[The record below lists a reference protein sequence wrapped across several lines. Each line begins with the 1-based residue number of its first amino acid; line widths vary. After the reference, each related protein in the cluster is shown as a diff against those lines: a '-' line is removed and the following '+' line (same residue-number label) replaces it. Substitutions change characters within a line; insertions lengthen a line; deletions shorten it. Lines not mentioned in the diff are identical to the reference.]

1 MKRLISFSLSVFCCI
16 CLLVATDRHA
26 YAYVDPGSGL
36 LAVQSFAAVMGAIGY
51 ALRRRIAALFGRST
65 WGREKK
71 PAASVVL
78 SAPKLEPV
86 RKDDSRNAA

>member
-1 MKRLISFSLSVFCCI
+1 
-16 CLLVATDRHA
+16 
-26 YAYVDPGSGL
+26 
-36 LAVQSFAAVMGAIGY
+36 MGAIGY

>member
-1 MKRLISFSLSVFCCI
+1 MKRLISLSLTVFCCV
-16 CLLVATDRHA
+16 CLLVAMERRA

-36 LAVQSFAAVMGAIGY
+36 MALQTAAAGLAAAGY
-51 ALRRRIAALFGRST
+51 YLRRRIAALFGR
-65 WGREKK
+65 GKK

-78 SAPKLEPV
+78 SAPKLVPV